1 MAKTIIGATTLIYP
15 MPTVLVGTEVDGK
28 PNFVAIAWC
37 GVASSQPPM
46 VTVSVRHSRHSM
58 KGIRQNLT
66 FSVNVPSV
74 DLVKEADFCGIRSG
88 SQVDKVD
95 VCGFDLFYG
104 AVEAAPMITQCPV
117 NLECRVANMLDLGS
131 HWLIVGRVEET
142 HVSDDCLTDGRP
154 DVEKVRP
161 FIFTASPS
169 ARYHAYGEDIARA
182 FSVGLEMEK

>member
-1 MAKTIIGATTLIYP
+1 MAKTLIGATTLIYP

-28 PNFVAIAWC
+28 PNFLAIAWC
-37 GVASSQPPM
+37 GVAGSRPPM
-46 VTVSVRHSRHSM
+46 LTVSIQASRHSM
-58 KGIRQNLT
+58 RGIQQNLA

-74 DLVKEADFCGIRSG
+74 NLVKEADYCGIRSG
-88 SQVDKVD
+88 SKVDKVD

-117 NLECRVANMLDLGS
+117 NMECRVAHMLDLGS

-161 FIFTASPS
+161 FIFATSPS
-169 ARYHAYGEDIARA
+169 ARYYSYGENIARA
-182 FSVGLEMEK
+182 FNVGLELES